1 MVEPRQFS
9 TSLPS
14 FLEEEAEL
22 HGNIFIVDLLVS
34 EYIASLGLT
43 LSIALLV
50 AFRAG
55 QARNINSINME
66 DKLNQLTIDALKDKI
81 VSQVEML
88 VRVYRETTPG
98 LDFELPPI
106 QPIAQQILF
115 TEESIPYLNSL
126 YTSLIENGTQAESFL
141 QVLQFLVG

>member
-1 MVEPRQFS
+1 M
-9 TSLPS
+9 
-14 FLEEEAEL
+14 
-22 HGNIFIVDLLVS
+22 DLLVS

-55 QARNINSINME
+55 QARNTNSINME
-66 DKLNQLTIDALKDKI
+66 EKLNQLTIDALKEKI
-81 VSQVEML
+81 LSKVEML

-98 LDFELPPI
+98 LDLELPPI

-126 YTSLIENGTQAESFL
+126 YTSLIENGTQGESFL